1 MDDIFRRK
9 FSPLSTGTYDDIDAI
24 KAAAEGLLAII
35 DRSYQDAAARNDP
48 TDARHKAI
56 ARTHLET
63 TVMFA
68 VKGLTS

>member
-9 FSPLSTGTYDDIDAI
+9 FGPLTPRAKANIDAI
-24 KAAAEGLLAII
+24 KAAAEGLYAAI
-35 DRSYQDAAARNDP
+35 DRSYAEARAAEEPNDP
-48 TDARHKAI
+48 RHQAI
-56 ARTHLET
+56 ARTNLEA